1 MGEGLYFDPDGV
13 TVYAEPLEDLDDS
26 VDDADRLAAWAAFEA
41 HLRGCLTETWTPT
54 ARRTC
59 RGAAVIAANAFYEMT
74 VYEDSYGRAHVTVR
88 TRGDLNPARA
98 ALARATLDA
107 AARVVFRRLARL
119 HPLHMRATAWT
130 SAPYR
135 PDPDRSVA

>member
-26 VDDADRLAAWAAFEA
+26 VDDADRLAAWVAFEA
-41 HLRGCLTETWTPT
+41 HLRGCLTETWTQT
-54 ARRTC
+54 ARRAS
-59 RGAAVIAANAFYEMT
+59 RGAAVIAANAFYELT
-74 VYEDSYGRAHVTVR
+74 LYEDSYGRAHVTVR
-88 TRGDLNPARA
+88 TRGDLSSART

-107 AARVVFRRLARL
+107 AARGVFRRLAKL
-119 HPLHMRATAWT
+119 HPLRMRATAWT
-130 SAPYR
+130 SAPYH